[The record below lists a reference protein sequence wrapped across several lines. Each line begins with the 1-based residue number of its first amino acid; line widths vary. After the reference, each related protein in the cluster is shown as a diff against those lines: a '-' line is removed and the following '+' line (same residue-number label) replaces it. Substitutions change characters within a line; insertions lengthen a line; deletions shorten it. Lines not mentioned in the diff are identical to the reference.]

1 MSGRRYKLLSKVCGA
16 RGAVSTASD
25 IASTTSAAKFTYW
38 TLTIGVTLIVT
49 DSECVLIW
57 RPGQR
62 RLTLTGQEGA
72 GEVSIVEPNCT
83 KGEVPEVRASDRA

>member
-38 TLTIGVTLIVT
+38 TLTIGVTLIVA

-57 RPGQR
+57 R
-62 RLTLTGQEGA
+62 GA
-72 GEVSIVEPNCT
+72 HCVTALGIVLV
-83 KGEVPEVRASDRA
+83 GGDQM